1 MLDILGVDPLANTWA
16 NVGGDSQQLT
26 EVLDHFVKQHIQQRS
41 DAKANKDFATA
52 DSIRDELR
60 AAGIALEDTADGA
73 RWTLEQ

>member
-26 EVLDHFVKQHIQQRS
+26 EVLDHFIKQQIQKRS

-52 DSIRDELR
+52 DRIRDELR

>member
-26 EVLDHFVKQHIQQRS
+26 EVLDHFVKQQIQKRS

>member
-1 MLDILGVDPLANTWA
+1 MLDILGVDPLADTWA

-26 EVLDHFVKQHIQQRS
+26 EVLDHFVKQQIQKRS

>member
-1 MLDILGVDPLANTWA
+1 MLDILGVDPLADTWA

-26 EVLDHFVKQHIQQRS
+26 EVLDHFIKQQIQKRS